1 MATEVSD
8 LGAPGRCDVASWQAG
23 DLDLP
28 ANSCSA
34 VGMHK
39 SKDCSGQVFWEM
51 TLPSARL

>member
-34 VGMHK
+34 GGMHK